1 MAPDAIAVAFPV
13 DVTGPVRSALVVTVA
28 AFPVTLPAMG
38 LVTVKLP
45 RVPTLVMLDPVTVL
59 ANVVPVK
66 AAASAATPVNPD
78 PSPTKA
84 LAVIV
89 PSAVVF
95 PLKNTLKASDL
106 LPAAVPLPMTKAVLS
121 VAKAVALQPVETEDP
136 ALLY

>member
-1 MAPDAIAVAFPV
+1 MAPLAIAVAFPV

-45 RVPTLVMLDPVTVL
+45 RVPTLVRLDPVTVL

-78 PSPTKA
+78 PLPTNPA
-84 LAVIV
+84 AVIV

-106 LPAAVPLPMTKAVLS
+106 LPAAVP
-121 VAKAVALQPVETEDP
+121 
-136 ALLY
+136 